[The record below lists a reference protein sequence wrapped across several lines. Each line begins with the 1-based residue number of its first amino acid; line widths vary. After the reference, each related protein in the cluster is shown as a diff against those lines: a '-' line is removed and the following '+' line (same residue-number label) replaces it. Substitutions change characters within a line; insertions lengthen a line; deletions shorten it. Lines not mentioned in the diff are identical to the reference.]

1 MSEHVA
7 TSSAPSERTIAARRG
22 DRDIWISRGHLRAAS
37 AGLVLL
43 LVCSF
48 ALGYSVG
55 GQVVVEAPKH
65 GSDFLA
71 EVPGE
76 ELVDLL
82 ARVETAADRRGEVER
97 LTFPDSLRDVQS
109 GEAPAS
115 PALKLPVS
123 SSPSSY
129 SVVVA
134 RLPDTVAARDLG
146 KRLEVLG
153 LGPVNISEVEG
164 VFEVKYG
171 RFTSEGA
178 AEATL
183 GKLETLGLNS
193 EPVVTTADLD

>member
-55 GQVVVEAPKH
+55 GQVAVEAPQH
-65 GSDFLA
+65 DSDFLA

-97 LTFPDSLRDVQS
+97 LTFPDSLRGVES
-109 GEAPAS
+109 GEVAAKQ
-115 PALKLPVS
+115 ALKVLTP

-134 RLPDTVAARDLG
+134 RVPDTVAARDLG
-146 KRLEVLG
+146 KRLEALG
-153 LGPVNISEVEG
+153 LGPVNTSEVEG

-171 RFTSEGA
+171 SFTSVGA

-183 GKLETLGLNS
+183 GKLETLELNS
-193 EPVVTTADLD
+193 EPVVATADLD